1 MPSTKPANPEGELLV
16 GGQALIEGVMMRS
29 PGAYG
34 VAVRRPDGSLALQR
48 GKVASLARRHPVFK
62 LPLLRG
68 IGVLFQSLAIGIR
81 ALNFSAEQAIAAAD
95 GASADGASAA
105 ADGATAAPPAP
116 PVVPAGVGGDDPSRQ
131 PRPETPETLA
141 AGPLATAPDR
151 PADRPT
157 PDRSGWAV
165 AGSMAFG
172 LGLGVLVFLLL
183 PLWLTQLAERHL
195 FGPLSGLGFNLL
207 DGGLRALFFLVYL
220 YGISRLR
227 DIHRVFMYHG
237 AEHKVVFNY
246 ERRLPLSVENARAQ
260 SRLHPRCGTSFLLF
274 VLLVSILVFA
284 LIPKSA
290 PFLVK
295 FGGRLLLVPV
305 IAGLSYEVLRLT
317 ARRRAAPLFAALVFP
332 GLMLQK
338 ITTQEPTDDMLE
350 VAIVAL
356 EEALR
361 EDGLLPEAPPGAA
374 PGAPAVPET
383 LATSEAREE
392 APVLAVL
399 PVAVLPMPAAP
410 TVLAVPAVPTVLG
423 VLAAWL
429 EIPS

>member
-1 MPSTKPANPEGELLV
+1 
-16 GGQALIEGVMMRS
+16 
-29 PGAYG
+29 
-34 VAVRRPDGSLALQR
+34 
-48 GKVASLARRHPVFK
+48 
-62 LPLLRG
+62 
-68 IGVLFQSLAIGIR
+68 VLFQSLAIGIR
-81 ALNFSAEQAIAAAD
+81 ALNFSAEQAIAAAGATD
-95 GASADGASAA
+95 GA
-105 ADGATAAPPAP
+105 AAPVDSAKVAVPA
-116 PVVPAGVGGDDPSRQ
+116 VPAGGS
-131 PRPETPETLA
+131 T
-141 AGPLATAPDR
+141 PDR
-151 PADRPT
+151 PAA
-157 PDRSGWAV
+157 DRSGWAV

-207 DGGLRALFFLVYL
+207 DGGLRALFFLAYL

-237 AEHKVVFNY
+237 AEHKVVFTY
-246 ERRLPLSVENARAQ
+246 ERRLSLSVENARGQ

-284 LIPKSA
+284 LIPKTA

-374 PGAPAVPET
+374 RGAAAMPET
-383 LATSEAREE
+383 AETAATAVAAEAREE
-392 APVLAVL
+392 PPVLV
-399 PVAVLPMPAAP
+399 
-410 TVLAVPAVPTVLG
+410 TLAG
-423 VLAAWL
+423 SG
-429 EIPS
+429 EIPA

>member
-1 MPSTKPANPEGELLV
+1 MPSTQTANPEGEFLV

-48 GKVASLARRHPVFK
+48 GKVPSLARRYPVFK

-81 ALNFSAEQAIAAAD
+81 ALNFSAEQAIAAAEAVPATPA
-95 GASADGASAA
+95 GAGAD
-105 ADGATAAPPAP
+105 APPGKQSPEAP
-116 PVVPAGVGGDDPSRQ
+116 APRAAGSAPDRTAPDPS
-131 PRPETPETLA
+131 
-141 AGPLATAPDR
+141 APDR
-151 PADRPT
+151 PA

-207 DGGLRALFFLVYL
+207 DGGLRALFFLAYL

-290 PFLVK
+290 PFVVK

-374 PGAPAVPET
+374 RGAAAVPET
-383 LATSEAREE
+383 AAAASDAEAREE
-392 APVLAVL
+392 APVLVTLTGITGSAVST
-399 PVAVLPMPAAP
+399 ASAGSAGS
-410 TVLAVPAVPTVLG
+410 AG
-423 VLAAWL
+423 RG
-429 EIPS
+429 EIPA

>member
-1 MPSTKPANPEGELLV
+1 MPSSKPANPDSELLV

-29 PGAYG
+29 PGAFG
-34 VAVRRPDGSLALQR
+34 VAVRRPDGTLALQR
-48 GKVASLARRHPVFK
+48 GKVASLAKRYPVFK

-68 IGVLFQSLAIGIR
+68 IAVLFQSLAIGIR
-81 ALNFSAEQAIAAAD
+81 ALNFSAEQAIAAAEGVKPSPEGAKPASD
-95 GASADGASAA
+95 GADASSE
-105 ADGATAAPPAP
+105 AAPALAQAP
-116 PVVPAGVGGDDPSRQ
+116 LMAQ
-131 PRPETPETLA
+131 A
-141 AGPLATAPDR
+141 QA
-151 PADRPT
+151 

-165 AGSMAFG
+165 AGSMAIG
-172 LGLGVLVFLLL
+172 LGLGVAVFLLL

-207 DGGLRALFFLVYL
+207 DGGLRALFFLGYL
-220 YGISRLR
+220 YGISRFR

-246 ERRLPLSVENARAQ
+246 ERRLPLTVENARAQ

-284 LIPKSA
+284 LIPKTA

-361 EDGLLPEAPPGAA
+361 EDGLLPEAPPAPPTHSAANA
-374 PGAPAVPET
+374 PGAGGADRAEQ
-383 LATSEAREE
+383 
-392 APVLAVL
+392 
-399 PVAVLPMPAAP
+399 AA
-410 TVLAVPAVPTVLG
+410 A
-423 VLAAWL
+423 LAAAGF
-429 EIPS
+429 PT

>member
-1 MPSTKPANPEGELLV
+1 MNGTKPATPEAELLV

-48 GKVASLARRHPVFK
+48 GKVPSLAKRYPAFK

-95 GASADGASAA
+95 ASDGKAVPAVPAAPAGGGADAPPERQKPV
-105 ADGATAAPPAP
+105 TAAPAP
-116 PVVPAGVGGDDPSRQ
+116 RAV
-131 PRPETPETLA
+131 
-141 AGPLATAPDR
+141 APDR
-151 PADRPT
+151 PA

-195 FGPLSGLGFNLL
+195 FGTLSGLGFNLL
-207 DGGLRALFFLVYL
+207 DGGLRALFFLAYL
-220 YGISRLR
+220 FGISRLR

-246 ERRLPLSVENARAQ
+246 ERRLPLSAENARVQ

-284 LIPKSA
+284 LIPKTA

-305 IAGLSYEVLRLT
+305 IAGVSYEVLRLT

-374 PGAPAVPET
+374 PGARAVP
-383 LATSEAREE
+383 ATTAAAAAAEALKEE
-392 APVLAVL
+392 APVLAMIAGGGSGGSGGSAGTDL
-399 PVAVLPMPAAP
+399 P
-410 TVLAVPAVPTVLG
+410 
-423 VLAAWL
+423 
-429 EIPS
+429 S

>member
-1 MPSTKPANPEGELLV
+1 MPSTQTANPEAELLV
-16 GGQALIEGVMMRS
+16 GGQALIEGVMMRA

-48 GKVASLARRHPVFK
+48 GKVPSLAKRYPVFK
-62 LPLLRG
+62 LPLVRG

-81 ALNFSAEQAIAAAD
+81 ALNFSAEQAIAAAE
-95 GASADGASAA
+95 A
-105 ADGATAAPPAP
+105 ADGAVPAVPADPAP
-116 PVVPAGVGGDDPSRQ
+116 APARPAPGRPGVGTDGSDRS
-131 PRPETPETLA
+131 
-141 AGPLATAPDR
+141 APDSPGPAR
-151 PADRPT
+151 PAR
-157 PDRSGWAV
+157 DRSGWAV

-207 DGGLRALFFLVYL
+207 DGGLRALFFLAYL

-284 LIPKSA
+284 LIPKTA
-290 PFLVK
+290 PFVVK

-361 EDGLLPEAPPGAA
+361 EDGLLPEAPPGAVRGDA
-374 PGAPAVPET
+374 AGPET
-383 LATSEAREE
+383 GAAAAAAAAARKE
-392 APVLAVL
+392 APVL
-399 PVAVLPMPAAP
+399 VAAGTGIAGAAGAGIASANVAGRGESPA
-410 TVLAVPAVPTVLG
+410 
-423 VLAAWL
+423 
-429 EIPS
+429 

>member
-1 MPSTKPANPEGELLV
+1 MPSTQPAQPEAELLV
-16 GGQALIEGVMMRS
+16 GGQALIEGVMMRA

-34 VAVRRPDGSLALQR
+34 IAVRRPDGSLALQR
-48 GKVASLARRHPVFK
+48 GKVPSLARRYPVFK

-81 ALNFSAEQAIAAAD
+81 ALNFSAEQAIAAA
-95 GASADGASAA
+95 AA
-105 ADGATAAPPAP
+105 ADATVPAA
-116 PVVPAGVGGDDPSRQ
+116 PVVPATAASVVPAPPAAHG
-131 PRPETPETLA
+131 
-141 AGPLATAPDR
+141 AGPAPAS
-151 PADRPT
+151 PA

-207 DGGLRALFFLVYL
+207 DGGLRALFFLAYL
-220 YGISRLR
+220 FGISRLR

-246 ERRLPLSVENARAQ
+246 ERRLPLTVENARAQ

-274 VLLVSILVFA
+274 VLLLSILVFA
-284 LIPKSA
+284 LIPKTA

-338 ITTQEPTDDMLE
+338 ITTQEPTDDMLA

-361 EDGLLPEAPPGAA
+361 EDGLLPEAPPGAG
-374 PGAPAVPET
+374 PGARAAGPET
-383 LATSEAREE
+383 SAAAAAAAAAAREE
-392 APVLAVL
+392 APVLATL
-399 PVAVLPMPAAP
+399 PGTATLAAGSAGP
-410 TVLAVPAVPTVLG
+410 EVPA
-423 VLAAWL
+423 
-429 EIPS
+429 